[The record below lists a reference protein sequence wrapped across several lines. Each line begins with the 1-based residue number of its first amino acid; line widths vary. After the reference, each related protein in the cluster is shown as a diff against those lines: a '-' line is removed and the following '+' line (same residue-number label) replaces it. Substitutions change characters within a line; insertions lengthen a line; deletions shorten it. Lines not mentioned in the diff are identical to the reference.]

1 MEPLLVFPTHYTG
14 EPGYITDT
22 ENSSIIGQPGAPSS
36 PLVDPLGTKE
46 SGMSG
51 IDKPGRDTNK
61 IRGDVGDKDEL

>member
-22 ENSSIIGQPGAPSS
+22 ENSSVVGQPGVPSS
-36 PLVDPLGTKE
+36 PLVDPPGTAE

-51 IDKPGRDTNK
+51 IDKPGRDIGGT
-61 IRGDVGDKDEL
+61 RGDLGDRDEL